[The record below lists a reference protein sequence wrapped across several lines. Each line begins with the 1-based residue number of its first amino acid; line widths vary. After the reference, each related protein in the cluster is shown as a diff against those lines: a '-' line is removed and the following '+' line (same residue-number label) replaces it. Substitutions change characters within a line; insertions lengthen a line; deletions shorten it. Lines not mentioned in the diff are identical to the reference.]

1 MEAKDIMSKFDE
13 LYGMMASST
22 NVKYM
27 HVFGNT
33 MRCMMKDMAAKHPE
47 LAQEYI
53 EKLCAIK
60 WKNYLTKKEASEIV
74 NGMNPSAAWDMQT
87 WISAMNGLGLAT
99 EEKPYYNDYAL
110 YVAMNQV
117 VSDHGSTIAKILGK
131 EDVKEIGTEHLAKY
145 AHCLALDLLKDKD
158 GVYDIREYF
167 LK

>member
-1 MEAKDIMSKFDE
+1 METKDIMSKFDE
-13 LYGMMASST
+13 LYGIMATST

-27 HVFGNT
+27 HTFGDT
-33 MRCMMKDMAAKHPE
+33 MRCMMQDMASKHPE

-74 NGMNPSAAWDMQT
+74 NGMNPPETWDMQT
-87 WISAMNGLGLAT
+87 WLDAMVNLGLPA
-99 EEKPYYNDYAL
+99 EEEPYYNDYAL

-117 VSDHGSTIAKILGK
+117 ISDHGCTVAKILGK
-131 EDVKEIGTEHLAKY
+131 ESVKDIDSDNLVKY
-145 AHCLALDLLKDKD
+145 GYNLALDLLKDKD

>member
-1 MEAKDIMSKFDE
+1 METKDIMSKFDE

-27 HVFGNT
+27 HTFGDT
-33 MRCMMKDMAAKHPE
+33 MRCMMNDMASKHPE

-60 WKNYLTKKEASEIV
+60 WKNYLTKKEALDIIG
-74 NGMNPSAAWDMQT
+74 NMNPEATWDMQT
-87 WISAMNGLGLAT
+87 WLNAMANLGLPT
-99 EEKPYYNDYAL
+99 EEEPYYNDYAL

-117 VSDHGSTIAKILGK
+117 ISDHGCTVAKILGK
-131 EDVKEIGTEHLAKY
+131 ESVKDIDSDNLVKY
-145 AHCLALDLLKDKD
+145 GYNLALDLLKDKD
-158 GVYDIREYF
+158 DVYDIREYF

>member
-22 NVKYM
+22 NTKYM
-27 HVFGNT
+27 HTFGDT
-33 MRCMMKDMAAKHPE
+33 MRCMMKDMVAKHPE
-47 LAQEYI
+47 MAQEYI

-74 NGMNPSAAWDMQT
+74 DGMNPPATWDMQT
-87 WISAMNGLGLAT
+87 WLKAMTSLELAT

-117 VSDHGSTIAKILGK
+117 VSDHGCTIAKILDK
-131 EDVKEIGTEHLAKY
+131 EDVKEIGNELLVKY
-145 AHCLALDLLKDKD
+145 AHSLAIDLLKDKD
-158 GVYDIREYF
+158 GMYDIREYF